1 MLAHRIV
8 KQINNNKM
16 KRTKTL
22 LALTLSLS
30 VSVISAKENVG
41 MSGGKVGAANATS
54 AACTP
59 ATARADLNINNIR
72 ALIMSG
78 GDMWWDQGLGVPRYE
93 VPKGSGKHSYFAA
106 ALWIGGLDQ
115 GGQLRTAA
123 QTYRQNGNDFWP
135 GALDVTNASIDG
147 PGCAKWD
154 KMYQISRQEVAD
166 YAAYLASP
174 NDFPGYEI
182 PASILEYPGNGDVS
196 LNEDLTIAPF
206 WDINA
211 DGLYRPEDGDYPK
224 YDIFNTASSG
234 GGCSN
239 FLFGDQTLFWVFN
252 DKGNIHSESGGQPM
266 GLEIRAQ
273 AFAFATND
281 EINDMTF
288 YQYQI
293 INRSNVTISNTYF
306 GSWNDPDLGQYDDDF
321 VGCDVQNGLG
331 FCYNSDD
338 QDGSGSGNSYGDKPP
353 CSAVDFF
360 KGPKADPFYING
372 ALADVPA
379 DSTISGAGYGDG
391 IIGNETLGMEY
402 FMIFKNDQSAQGNP
416 SQATHFYNYLQS
428 KWKDG
433 TNLTY
438 GGSGYG
444 GSVSATCKF
453 GFPWTSDSAFA
464 NVDWQCSEAAD
475 WRFIHSAGPFTL
487 KPGAVNF
494 VTTGCVWAQ
503 AQSGGAKASVELVRV
518 ADKKAQ
524 ALFDNCFAVLEGPRA
539 PDLTI
544 QELNNQL
551 LLYISNPNVITFNNR
566 NERYE
571 ELDPLIP
578 ALPGFDKTY
587 NFEGYLIYQV
597 KDATVTASETDLKD
611 PSKAR
616 LAAQCDVKNEHGQ
629 LVNFT
634 FNPGLNANE
643 PILKNPTI
651 NGYNKG
657 VKHSFKM
664 TEDKFATGTDKKL
677 VNHKT
682 YYYLA
687 IAYGANNFKT
697 YNQTDPSTFDG
708 QKKPYISGAKNAK
721 GQSVSPVAGIP
732 HITSPENGGTTL
744 QSGYGD
750 GPQIKRVEGQGSGY
764 QNLDLTEST
773 IAEILANGKV
783 DQPVYKSARGP
794 IDVKVID
801 PLNVPDGEFKLKFVS
816 HALIPKISLQGGS
829 IDSLTAIRRNRTTAP
844 FNTEYTYANVPLNS
858 SVFAIQGLL
867 NDSTYQIR
875 RVKNI
880 LTAVD
885 TAAWVLTNIVTND
898 SVSSDTCINIENEKL
913 ILDWGLSVRIA
924 KGVSPTVNMT
934 DNQNGYIS
942 SEYELEDPTKPWL
955 FFFPDQDGQ
964 TALNWIRSGTQ
975 TYPDAV
981 EYNPD
986 NAPPVEI
993 TFPGNDFPGLD
1004 DGQYF
1009 EDVFDGSWAPYILT
1023 SSEWNGVAWSNS
1035 FFSPPGRKKDILKNL
1050 RSVDIVFTK
1059 DKSKWTR
1066 CPVLELQDN
1075 PALAEG
1081 GAVKM
1086 DLRKSPSK
1094 GQDGKEDGT
1103 GTGMSWFPGYAISV
1117 ETGERL
1123 NMAFGEDSWLVGD
1136 NGRDMIWNPS
1146 STFFDNFS
1154 DLTFEGVRLGGKH
1167 VIYVFGHSANTAD
1180 DMPYYDSG
1188 AFIKNKLSSNLI
1200 PDKQAVY
1207 KDCMWAGIPITIPGT
1222 ELLSTE
1228 IKLKI
1233 RVSRPYGR
1241 YFSGNPFVNLAYDP
1255 LAPQLESSVAQNAN
1269 FPLYSFGTGDLA
1281 TIKGGA
1287 DVSKNALD
1295 LINVVPNPYFSYSAY
1310 ESNTLDNIVKITNL
1324 PQNCVISIYT
1334 VNGTLIRRFQKD
1346 DSKTSLDWDLKNQR
1360 NVPIASG
1367 LYLIHV
1373 NVPDVGEKIV
1383 KFFGTLRP
1391 IDLDQF

>member
-1 MLAHRIV
+1 MLAHHIV
-8 KQINNNKM
+8 KQTNINKM

-22 LALTLSLS
+22 LALTLSLG

-41 MSGGKVGAANATS
+41 LIGGTSNVGGGKSTA

-59 ATARADLNINNIR
+59 ATAKADLSINNVR
-72 ALIMSG
+72 ALILSG
-78 GDMWWDQGLGVPRYE
+78 GDMWWDQGLEVARYE

-123 QTYRQNGNDFWP
+123 QTYRQTGNDFWP
-135 GALDVTNASIDG
+135 GPLDVTNASIDG
-147 PGCAKWD
+147 TGCSRWD
-154 KMYQISRQEVAD
+154 KMFQITRQEVAD

-174 NDFPGYEI
+174 SDFPGYSI
-182 PASILEYPGNGDVS
+182 PTSITNYPGNGDVS
-196 LNEDLTIAPF
+196 LNEDLSMAPF
-206 WDINA
+206 WDINS

-252 DKGNIHSESGGQPM
+252 DKGNIHSESGGQPL

-293 INRSNVTISNTYF
+293 INRSSVTISNTYF
-306 GSWNDPDLGQYDDDF
+306 GSWNDPDLGVYNDDF
-321 VGCDVQNGLG
+321 IGCDVESGLG

-338 QDGSGSGNSYGDKPP
+338 QDGTGSGNSYGDKPP

-360 KGPKADPFYING
+360 KGPKADPYLVNG
-372 ALADVPA
+372 VEVDRPA
-379 DSTISGAGYGDG
+379 NQTISGTGYGDG

-402 FMIFKNDQSAQGNP
+402 FMIFKNDASAQGNP

-438 GGSGYG
+438 GGSGFG
-444 GSVSATCKF
+444 GTVPCRY
-453 GFPWTSDSAFA
+453 GFPWTSDDSNG

-475 WRFIHSAGPFTL
+475 WRFVHSAGPFTL

-544 QELNNQL
+544 QELNNEL
-551 LLYISNPNVITFNNR
+551 LLYITNPTTLTFNNR
-566 NERYE
+566 NERYQ

-578 ALPGFDKTY
+578 AIAGYDRTY

-597 KDATVTASETDLKD
+597 KDATVTGSETDLND

-616 LAAQCDVKNEHGQ
+616 LAAQCDIKNEHGQ
-629 LVNFT
+629 LVNYS
-634 FNPGLNANE
+634 FNPTLNANE
-643 PILKNPTI
+643 PVLKNPTI

-657 VKHSFKM
+657 IKHSFRM

-687 IAYGANNFKT
+687 VAYGANNFKT
-697 YNQTDPSTFDG
+697 YNQTDPSAFDG

-744 QSGYGD
+744 QSGYGA
-750 GPQIKRVEGQGSGY
+750 GPRIKRLEGQGSGY
-764 QNLDLTEST
+764 QELELTEETVS
-773 IAEILANGKV
+773 EILANGKV
-783 DQPVYKSARGP
+783 DQPVYKSGKGP

-801 PLNVPDGEFKLKFVS
+801 PLSVPDGEFKLKFVS
-816 HALIPKISLQGGS
+816 RALVPKQQLLTGA
-829 IDSLTAIRRNRTTAP
+829 IDSATASNPTL
-844 FNTEYTYANVPLNS
+844 TEYVYAYVPLNS
-858 SVFAIQGLL
+858 NIFAVQGVV
-867 NDSTYQIR
+867 NSTTYTIR

-885 TAAWVLTNIVTND
+885 TAAWVLTNTTTND
-898 SVSSDTCINIENEKL
+898 SVVSDTCINVENEQLVLK
-913 ILDWGLSVRIA
+913 WGLSVTIKKA
-924 KGVSPTVNMT
+924 VAPSVDMVE
-934 DNQNGYIS
+934 NQNGLIS
-942 SEYELEDPTKPWL
+942 SSYELADPTKSWL
-955 FFFPDQDGQ
+955 IGFPDQDGQ
-964 TALNWIRSGTQ
+964 SAFNWIRSGTQ
-975 TYPDAV
+975 TYPS
-981 EYNPD
+981 PIPG
-986 NAPPVEI
+986 PPS
-993 TFPGNDFPGLD
+993 FSGNDFQGID
-1004 DGQYF
+1004 DGQFY
-1009 EDVFDGSWAPYILT
+1009 EGIIDGTMAPYILA
-1023 SSEWNGVAWSNS
+1023 SNEWNGIGWSNS
-1035 FFSPPGRKKDILKNL
+1035 FFNPPGRKREIMRNL

-1066 CPVLELQDN
+1066 CPVIELQDDPN
-1075 PALAEG
+1075 LAEG
-1081 GAVKM
+1081 NAAKF
-1086 DLRKSPSK
+1086 DLRKSPSRDK
-1094 GQDGKEDGT
+1094 DGKDDGS
-1103 GTGMSWFPGYAISV
+1103 GTIGMSWFPGYAISV

-1123 NMAFGEDSWLVGD
+1123 NMAFGEDSWLIGD

-1146 STFFDNFS
+1146 SSFVDNF
-1154 DLTFEGVRLGGKH
+1154 TNGATTGMRMGGKH
-1167 VIYVFGHSANTAD
+1167 VVYVFGHSANSAS
-1180 DMPYYDSG
+1180 DMPFYDEGKFMREKLAG
-1188 AFIKNKLSSNLI
+1188 AQLA
-1200 PDKQAVY
+1200 DKQRVY
-1207 KDCMWAGIPITIPGT
+1207 KDCMWSFIPITLPGT
-1222 ELLSTE
+1222 ELLATD
-1228 IKLKI
+1228 IKIKV
-1233 RVSRPYGR
+1233 RVARPYNR
-1241 YFSGNPFVNLAYDP
+1241 YFAGNPILGLGYDP
-1255 LAPQLESSVAQNAN
+1255 LAPQLPAGVAQNDN

-1281 TIKGGA
+1281 AIIGNK
-1287 DVSKNALD
+1287 DVSTNALD

-1310 ESNTLDNIVKITNL
+1310 ESSTLDNIVKITNL

-1334 VNGTLIRRFQKD
+1334 VNGTLIRKFQKD
-1346 DSKTSLDWDLKNQR
+1346 DPKTSLDWDLKNQR
-1360 NVPIASG
+1360 NVPISSG

>member
-1 MLAHRIV
+1 
-8 KQINNNKM
+8 M

-22 LALTLSLS
+22 LALGISLS

-41 MSGGKVGAANATS
+41 LTGGKVESSSATS

-59 ATARADLNINNIR
+59 ATAKADLSINNVR
-72 ALIMSG
+72 ALILNG
-78 GDMWWDQGLGVPRYE
+78 GDMWWDQGLEVARYE
-93 VPKGSGKHSYFAA
+93 IPKGSGKHSYFAS

-123 QTYRQNGNDFWP
+123 QTYRQTGNDFWP
-135 GALDVTNASIDG
+135 GPLDITNASIDG
-147 PGCAKWD
+147 TGCSRWD
-154 KMYQISRQEVAD
+154 KIFQIYRQEVAD
-166 YAAYLASP
+166 YAAYLTSP
-174 NDFPGYEI
+174 SDFPGYTI
-182 PASILEYPGNGDVS
+182 PASITNYPGNGDVA

-206 WDINA
+206 WDGNG

-224 YDIFNTASSG
+224 YDIFNTASTG

-306 GSWNDPDLGQYDDDF
+306 GSWNDPDLGVYNDDF
-321 VGCDVQNGLG
+321 IGCDVQNGLG

-360 KGPKADPFYING
+360 KGPKADPYLING
-372 ALADVPA
+372 VEVDRPA
-379 DSTISGAGYGDG
+379 TQTISGSGYGDG

-402 FMIFKNDQSAQGNP
+402 FMIFKNDATIQGNP

-433 TNLTY
+433 TELSY

-444 GSVSATCKF
+444 GSVTCKY
-453 GFPWTSDSAFA
+453 GFPWTSDDANG

-539 PDLTI
+539 PDLSI

-551 LLYISNPNVITFNNR
+551 LIYISNPDVVTFNNR
-566 NERYE
+566 NERYQ

-578 ALPGFDKTY
+578 AVAGNDRTY

-597 KDATVTASETDLKD
+597 INASVTASESDLND
-611 PSKAR
+611 PTKAR
-616 LAAQCDVKNEHGQ
+616 LVAQCDIKNEHGQ
-629 LVNFT
+629 LVNFS

-643 PILKNPTI
+643 PVLKNPTI
-651 NGYNKG
+651 AGYNKG
-657 VKHSFKM
+657 IRHSFKV
-664 TEDKFATGTDKKL
+664 TEDKFAAGTDKKL

-697 YNQTDPSTFDG
+697 YNQTDPSSFDG

-721 GQSVSPVAGIP
+721 GQSVAPVAGIP
-732 HITSPENGGTTL
+732 HITSPESGGTTL

-764 QNLDLTEST
+764 QNLELTDET
-773 IAEILANGKV
+773 VAEILANGKV
-783 DQPVYKSARGP
+783 DQPIYKSANGP
-794 IDVKVID
+794 VEVKVID
-801 PLNVPDGEFKLKFVS
+801 PLNVPEGEFKLKFVS
-816 HALIPKISLQGGS
+816 HALVPKISLQGS
-829 IDSLTAIRRNRTTAP
+829 VVDSLTAIRRNRLIGSAGIG
-844 FNTEYTYANVPLNS
+844 YTYANVPLNS
-858 SVFAIQGLL
+858 TVYAIQGLV
-867 NDSTYQIR
+867 NDSTYLIR
-875 RVKNI
+875 KVKDI

-885 TAAWVLTNIVTND
+885 TAAWVLTNVNTND

-913 ILDWGLSVRIA
+913 ILNWGLSVRIT
-924 KGVSPTVNMT
+924 KGVAPGVDMVE
-934 DNQNGYIS
+934 NQNGFIS
-942 SEYELEDPTKPWL
+942 SSYELKDPTKSWL
-955 FFFPDQDGQ
+955 IGFPDQDGQ
-964 TALNWIRSGTQ
+964 SAYNWIRSGTQ
-975 TYPDAV
+975 TYP
-981 EYNPD
+981 
-986 NAPPVEI
+986 NAIPGTPA
-993 TFPGNDFPGLD
+993 FSGNDYLGID
-1004 DGQYF
+1004 DGQFY
-1009 EDVFDGSWAPYILT
+1009 EGVLDGTWAPYILT
-1023 SSEWNGVAWSNS
+1023 SSEWNGMSWSNV
-1035 FFSPPGRKKDILKNL
+1035 FFNPPGRKRELMKNL
-1050 RSVDIVFTK
+1050 RSVDIVITK

-1066 CPVLELQDN
+1066 CPVIEMQDDA
-1075 PALAEG
+1075 ALSEG
-1081 GAVKM
+1081 GAVKF
-1086 DLRKSPSK
+1086 DLRKSPSRDQEGK
-1094 GQDGKEDGT
+1094 DDGSGT
-1103 GTGMSWFPGYAISV
+1103 IGMSWFPGYAISV

-1123 NMAFGEDSWLVGD
+1123 NMAFGEDSWLVSD

-1146 STFFDNFS
+1146 STFADNFS
-1154 DLTFEGVRLGGKH
+1154 NGYSTGMRMGGKH
-1167 VIYVFGHSANTAD
+1167 VIYVFGHSGNTSE
-1180 DMPYYDSG
+1180 DMPIYDKG
-1188 AFIKNKLSSNLI
+1188 AFISSKLLANQAAQ
-1200 PDKQAVY
+1200 KQKVY
-1207 KDCMWAGIPITIPGT
+1207 KDCMWAGVPITIPGT
-1222 ELLSTE
+1222 ELLATD
-1228 IKLKI
+1228 ITLKI
-1233 RVSRPYGR
+1233 RVARPYSR
-1241 YFSGNPFVNLAYDP
+1241 YYSGNALLSGNYDP
-1255 LAPQLESSVAQNAN
+1255 LAPQAGSGVAQNAN
-1269 FPLYSFGTGDLA
+1269 FPLYSFGTADLA
-1281 TIKGGA
+1281 AIKGNNE
-1287 DVSKNALD
+1287 VSKNALD
-1295 LINVVPNPYFSYSAY
+1295 LINVVPNPYFAYSAY
-1310 ESNTLDNIVKITNL
+1310 ESSTLDNVVKITNL

-1346 DSKTSLDWDLKNQR
+1346 DPKTSLDWDLKNQR

-1373 NVPDVGEKIV
+1373 NVPDVGEKVV

>member
-1 MLAHRIV
+1 MLAHHIV

-22 LALTLSLS
+22 LALGISLS

-41 MSGGKVGAANATS
+41 LTGGKVEGSTATA

-59 ATARADLNINNIR
+59 ATAKADLSINNVR
-72 ALIMSG
+72 ALILNG
-78 GDMWWDQGLGVPRYE
+78 GDMWWDQGLEVARYE

-123 QTYRQNGNDFWP
+123 QTYRQTGNDFWP
-135 GALDVTNASIDG
+135 GPLDITNASIDG
-147 PGCAKWD
+147 TACSRWD
-154 KMYQISRQEVAD
+154 KIFQIYRQDVAD
-166 YAAYLASP
+166 YAAYLNSP
-174 NDFPGYEI
+174 ADFPGYTI
-182 PASILEYPGNGDVS
+182 PASITNYPGNGDVAQ
-196 LNEDLTIAPF
+196 NEDLTIAPF
-206 WDINA
+206 WDVNA

-306 GSWNDPDLGQYDDDF
+306 GSWNDPDLGVYNDDF
-321 VGCDVQNGLG
+321 IGCDVQNGLG

-360 KGPKADPFYING
+360 KGPKADPYIVNG
-372 ALADVPA
+372 VEVDRPA
-379 DSTISGAGYGDG
+379 SQSISGSGYGDG
-391 IIGNETLGMEY
+391 IVGNETLGMEY
-402 FMIFKNDQSAQGNP
+402 FMIFKNDATTQGNP

-444 GSVSATCKF
+444 GSVTCRY
-453 GFPWTSDSAFA
+453 GFPWTSDDSNA

-503 AQSGGAKASVELVRV
+503 AQSGGAKASVELVRI

-539 PDLTI
+539 PDLSI
-544 QELNNQL
+544 QELNNEL
-551 LLYISNPNVITFNNR
+551 LLYISNPNVVTFNNR
-566 NERYE
+566 NERYQ

-578 ALPGFDKTY
+578 AIAGNDRTY

-597 KDATVTASETDLKD
+597 ANASVTASETDLND

-616 LAAQCDVKNEHGQ
+616 LVAQCDIKNQYGQ
-629 LVNFT
+629 LVNYSLD
-634 FNPGLNANE
+634 PSLNANV
-643 PILKNPTI
+643 PMLKNPTI

-657 VKHSFKM
+657 IRHSFKM

-682 YYYLA
+682 YHYLA
-687 IAYGANNFKT
+687 IAYGANDFKT
-697 YNQTDPSTFDG
+697 YNQNDPSSFDG

-721 GQSVSPVAGIP
+721 GQSVAPVAGIP
-732 HITSPENGGTTL
+732 HITSPENGGTSL

-750 GPQIKRVEGQGSGY
+750 GPRIKRVEGQGSGY
-764 QNLDLTEST
+764 QNLELTDETVS
-773 IAEILANGKV
+773 EILANGKV
-783 DQPVYKSARGP
+783 DQPVYKSASGP

-801 PLNVPDGEFKLKFVS
+801 PLNVPDGEFKIKFVS
-816 HALIPKISLQGGS
+816 HALVPKISLSGS
-829 IDSLTAIRRNRTTAP
+829 SVDSLTAIRRNRLTGPAGL
-844 FNTEYTYANVPLNS
+844 EYVYANVPLNS
-858 SVFAIQGLL
+858 TVYAIQGLI
-867 NDSTYQIR
+867 NDSTYSIKK
-875 RVKNI
+875 VKDI

-885 TAAWVLTNIVTND
+885 TAAWVMTND
-898 SVSSDTCINIENEKL
+898 NTKDSISSDTCINVENEKL
-913 ILDWGLSVRIA
+913 ILDWGLSVRIT
-924 KGVSPTVNMT
+924 KGVAPSVDMT
-934 DNQNGYIS
+934 DNQNGFIS
-942 SEYELEDPTKPWL
+942 SSYEYDDPTKAWL
-955 FFFPDQDGQ
+955 FGFPDQDGQ
-964 TALNWIRSGTQ
+964 SAFNWIRSGTQ
-975 TYPDAV
+975 TYP
-981 EYNPD
+981 
-986 NAPPVEI
+986 NAIPGPPS
-993 TFPGNDFPGLD
+993 FSGNDYIGIDDAQNFEAVLD
-1004 DGQYF
+1004 GT
-1009 EDVFDGSWAPYILT
+1009 WAPYILT
-1023 SSEWNGVAWSNS
+1023 SNEWNGLSWSNVY
-1035 FFSPPGRKKDILKNL
+1035 FNPPGRKREIMRNL

-1059 DKSKWTR
+1059 DRSKWTR
-1066 CPVLELQDN
+1066 CPVIELQDD
-1075 PALAEG
+1075 PSLAEG
-1081 GAVKM
+1081 GAVKF
-1086 DLRKSPSK
+1086 DLRKSPSRDK
-1094 GQDGKEDGT
+1094 DGKDDGS
-1103 GTGMSWFPGYAISV
+1103 GTIGMSWFPGYAISV

-1123 NMAFGEDSWLVGD
+1123 NIAFGEDSWLVAD
-1136 NGRDMIWNPS
+1136 NGRDMIWNPTS
-1146 STFFDNFS
+1146 SFTDNF
-1154 DLTFEGVRLGGKH
+1154 TNATTTGIKMGGKH
-1167 VIYVFGHSANTAD
+1167 VIYVFGHSANTEE
-1180 DMPYYDSG
+1180 DMPIYDQG
-1188 AFIKNKLSSNLI
+1188 AFISRKLLENVAAQ
-1200 PDKQAVY
+1200 KQKVY
-1207 KDCMWAGIPITIPGT
+1207 KDCMWAGIPLSIPGT
-1222 ELLSTE
+1222 ELLATDLT
-1228 IKLKI
+1228 LKI
-1233 RVSRPYGR
+1233 RVARPYGR
-1241 YFSGNPFVNLAYDP
+1241 YYAGNPILSGNYDP
-1255 LAPQLESSVAQNAN
+1255 QAPQAGVAQNYN

-1281 TIKGGA
+1281 TLKGNNE
-1287 DVSKNALD
+1287 VSKNALD
-1295 LINVVPNPYFSYSAY
+1295 LINVVPNPYFSYSGY
-1310 ESNTLDNIVKITNL
+1310 EASTLDNIVKITNL

-1346 DSKTSLDWDLKNQR
+1346 DPKTSLDWDLKNQK

-1373 NVPDVGEKIV
+1373 NVPEVGEKVV

>member
-1 MLAHRIV
+1 MLAHHIV

-22 LALTLSLS
+22 LALTLSLG

-41 MSGGKVGAANATS
+41 LNGGKESATGATS

-59 ATARADLNINNIR
+59 ATAKADLNINNVR
-72 ALIMSG
+72 ALILNG
-78 GDMWWDQGLGVPRYE
+78 GDMWWDQGLEVARYE

-123 QTYRQNGNDFWP
+123 QTYRQTGNDFWP
-135 GALDVTNASIDG
+135 GPLDVTNASIDG
-147 PGCAKWD
+147 TGCSRWD
-154 KMYQISRQEVAD
+154 KIFQITRQEVAD
-166 YAAYLASP
+166 YAAYLTSP
-174 NDFPGYEI
+174 SDFPGYQI
-182 PASILEYPGNGDVS
+182 PENIVNFPGNGDVS
-196 LNEDLTIAPF
+196 LNEDLALAPF

-224 YDIFNTASSG
+224 YDIYNTASSG

-266 GLEIRAQ
+266 GMEIRAQ

-306 GSWNDPDLGQYDDDF
+306 GSWNDPDLGVYNDDYI
-321 VGCDVQNGLG
+321 GCDVQNGLG

-338 QDGSGSGNSYGDKPP
+338 QDGTGSGNSYGDKPP

-360 KGPKADPFYING
+360 KGPKPDPYIVNG
-372 ALADVPA
+372 DTLDRPA
-379 DSTISGAGYGDG
+379 DQTISGTGYGDG
-391 IIGNETLGMEY
+391 IIGNETLGMEF
-402 FMIFKNDQSAQGNP
+402 FMIFKNDQSTQGNP

-438 GGSGYG
+438 SGSGFGGS
-444 GSVSATCKF
+444 TPTRF
-453 GFPWTSDSAFA
+453 GFPWTSDSAFG
-464 NVDWQCSEAAD
+464 NVNWECSEAAD
-475 WRFIHSAGPFTL
+475 WRFVHSAGPFTL
-487 KPGAVNF
+487 KPGAVNY

-503 AQSGGAKASVELVRV
+503 AQSGGAKASVELVRI

-544 QELNNQL
+544 QEMNNQL
-551 LLYISNPNVITFNNR
+551 LLYITNPTAVTFNNR
-566 NERYE
+566 YERYQ

-578 ALPGFDKTY
+578 AIGGNDRTY

-597 KDATVTASETDLKD
+597 KDASVTVSETDLND
-611 PSKAR
+611 PTKAR
-616 LAAQCDVKNEHGQ
+616 LAAQCDIKNEHGQ
-629 LVNFT
+629 LINFA
-634 FNPGLNANE
+634 FNPALNSNE
-643 PILKNPTI
+643 PMLKNPTLI
-651 NGYNKG
+651 GYNKG
-657 VKHSFKM
+657 IRHSFKM
-664 TEDKFATGTDKKL
+664 TEDKFATGADKRL

-687 IAYGANNFKT
+687 ISYGANNFKA
-697 YNQTDPSTFDG
+697 YNQTDPSSLDG

-721 GQSVSPVAGIP
+721 GQSVAPVAGIP
-732 HITSPENGGTTL
+732 HITSPENGGTSL

-750 GPQIKRVEGQGSGY
+750 GPQIKRLEGQGSGY
-764 QNLDLTEST
+764 QSLDLTEASVE
-773 IAEILANGKV
+773 EILANKKT
-783 DQPVYKSARGP
+783 DQPVYKSSRGP
-794 IDVKVID
+794 VDIKVID
-801 PLNVPDGEFKLKFVS
+801 PLNVPAGEFKLKFVS
-816 HALIPKISLQGGS
+816 HALVPKISLEGGS
-829 IDSLTAIRRNRTTAP
+829 IDSATAASKT
-844 FNTEYTYANVPLNS
+844 TEYVYANVPLNS
-858 SVFAIQGLL
+858 SVYAVQGSV
-867 NDSTYQIR
+867 NASTYLIKK
-875 RVKNI
+875 VKDI

-885 TAAWVLTNIVTND
+885 TAAWVLTNTVTND
-898 SVSSDTCINIENEKL
+898 SVVSDTCINVENEKL
-913 ILDWGLSVRIA
+913 ILNWGLSVRITKA
-924 KGVSPTVNMT
+924 VAPSVAMDENS
-934 DNQNGYIS
+934 NGFIES
-942 SEYELEDPTKPWL
+942 TYELEDPTKPWVY
-955 FFFPDQDGQ
+955 FFPDQDGQ

-975 TYPDAV
+975 TYPTAQNYPND
-981 EYNPD
+981 
-986 NAPPVEI
+986 PPYTI
-993 TFPGNDFPGLD
+993 TFTGNDFQD
-1004 DGQYF
+1004 IDNAQNF
-1009 EDVFDGSWAPYILT
+1009 ETVFDGSWAPYILT
-1023 SSEWNGVAWSNS
+1023 SSEWNGISWSNS
-1035 FFSPPGRKKDILKNL
+1035 YFNPPGRKREMMRNL

-1059 DKSKWTR
+1059 DKAKWTR
-1066 CPVLELQDN
+1066 CAVIEMQDN
-1075 PALAEG
+1075 PALSEG
-1081 GAVKM
+1081 GAAKF
-1086 DLRKSPSK
+1086 DLRKSPSRDK
-1094 GQDGKEDGT
+1094 EGKDDGSGT
-1103 GTGMSWFPGYAISV
+1103 IGMSWFPGYAINV
-1117 ETGERL
+1117 ETGERMNL
-1123 NMAFGEDSWLVGD
+1123 AFGEDSWLIGD

-1146 STFFDNFS
+1146 TVITDNFT
-1154 DLTFEGVRLGGKH
+1154 DGIFTGIRLGGKH
-1167 VIYVFGHSANTAD
+1167 VIYVFGHSGNTD
-1180 DMPYYDSG
+1180 GDMPYYDEG
-1188 AFIKNKLSSNLI
+1188 QFIASKLGGLQLA
-1200 PDKQAVY
+1200 DKQRVY
-1207 KDCMWAGIPITIPGT
+1207 KDCMWAGIPMTVQGT
-1222 ELLSTE
+1222 ELLATD

-1233 RVSRPYGR
+1233 RVARPYNR
-1241 YFSGNPFVNLAYDP
+1241 YFAGNAVLGLGYDP
-1255 LAPQLESSVAQNAN
+1255 LAPQLASPQNGN

-1281 TIKGGA
+1281 TLKGNN

-1295 LINVVPNPYFSYSAY
+1295 LINVVPNPYFAYSGY
-1310 ESNTLDNIVKITNL
+1310 ESNTLDNTVKITNL

-1334 VNGTLIRRFQKD
+1334 VNGTLIRKFQKD
-1346 DSKTSLDWDLKNQR
+1346 DPKTSLDWDLKNQK

>member
-1 MLAHRIV
+1 MLAHHIV

-22 LALTLSLS
+22 LALGISLS

-41 MSGGKVGAANATS
+41 LTGGRIESSSATS

-59 ATARADLNINNIR
+59 ATAKADLSINNVR
-72 ALIMSG
+72 ALILNG
-78 GDMWWDQGLGVPRYE
+78 GDMWWDQGLEVARYE
-93 VPKGSGKHSYFAA
+93 IPKGSGKHSYFAS

-123 QTYRQNGNDFWP
+123 QTYRQTGNDFWP
-135 GALDVTNASIDG
+135 GPLDITNASIDG
-147 PGCAKWD
+147 TGCSRWD
-154 KMYQISRQEVAD
+154 KIFQITRQEVAD
-166 YAAYLASP
+166 YAAYLSSP
-174 NDFPGYEI
+174 SDFPGYTI
-182 PASILEYPGNGDVS
+182 PQSILTFPGNGDVA

-206 WDINA
+206 WDINS

-306 GSWNDPDLGQYDDDF
+306 GSWNDPDLGVYNDDF
-321 VGCDVQNGLG
+321 IGCDVQNGLG

-360 KGPKADPFYING
+360 KGPKADPYIVNG
-372 ALADVPA
+372 IEIDRPA
-379 DSTISGAGYGDG
+379 NQSISGSGFGDG
-391 IIGNETLGMEY
+391 IVGNETLGMEY
-402 FMIFKNDQSAQGNP
+402 FMIFKNDATTQGNP

-433 TNLTY
+433 TNLSY

-444 GSVSATCKF
+444 GSVTCRY
-453 GFPWTSDSAFA
+453 GFPWTSDDSNG
-464 NVDWQCSEAAD
+464 NVDWQCTEAAD

-566 NERYE
+566 NERYQ

-578 ALPGFDKTY
+578 AIAGNDRTY

-597 KDATVTASETDLKD
+597 LNASVTASETDLND
-611 PSKAR
+611 PTKAR
-616 LAAQCDVKNEHGQ
+616 LVAQCDLKNEHGQ
-629 LVNFT
+629 LVNFS

-643 PILKNPTI
+643 PVLKNPTI
-651 NGYNKG
+651 AGYNKG
-657 VKHSFKM
+657 IRHSFKM
-664 TEDKFATGTDKKL
+664 TEDKFASGTDKKL

-697 YNQTDPSTFDG
+697 YNQTDPGSFDG

-721 GQSVSPVAGIP
+721 GQSVAPVAGIP

-764 QNLDLTEST
+764 QNLELTDET
-773 IAEILANGKV
+773 VAEILANGKV
-783 DQPVYKSARGP
+783 DQPVYKSASGP
-794 IDVKVID
+794 VDVKVID
-801 PLNVPDGEFKLKFVS
+801 PLNVPEGEFKLKFVS
-816 HALIPKISLQGGS
+816 HAMIPKVALQGTVV
-829 IDSLTAIRRNRTTAP
+829 DSLTAIRKNRLVGSVGL
-844 FNTEYTYANVPLNS
+844 EYTYANVPLNS
-858 SVFAIQGLL
+858 SVFAVQGEV
-867 NDSTYQIR
+867 NDTTYLVR
-875 RVKNI
+875 RVKDI

-885 TAAWVLTNIVTND
+885 TAAWVLTNTITND

-913 ILDWGLSVRIA
+913 IMNWGLSVRITKA
-924 KGVSPTVNMT
+924 ISPSVDMVE
-934 DNQNGYIS
+934 NQNGLITS
-942 SEYELEDPTKPWL
+942 SYELADPTKSWL
-955 FFFPDQDGQ
+955 IGFPDQDGQ
-964 TALNWIRSGTQ
+964 SAFNWIRSGTQ
-975 TYPDAV
+975 TYPTAI
-981 EYNPD
+981 PG
-986 NAPPVEI
+986 PPA
-993 TFPGNDFPGLD
+993 FSGNDYLGID
-1004 DGQYF
+1004 DGQFY
-1009 EDVFDGSWAPYILT
+1009 EGILDGTWAPYILT
-1023 SSEWNGVAWSNS
+1023 SSEWNGMSWSNV
-1035 FFSPPGRKKDILKNL
+1035 FFNPPGRKKELMRNL
-1050 RSVDIVFTK
+1050 RSVDIVITK

-1066 CPVLELQDN
+1066 CPVIEMQDD
-1075 PALAEG
+1075 PALSEG
-1081 GAVKM
+1081 GAVKF
-1086 DLRKSPSK
+1086 DLRKSPSRD
-1094 GQDGKEDGT
+1094 QDGKDDGS
-1103 GTGMSWFPGYAISV
+1103 GTIGMSWFPGYAICV

-1136 NGRDMIWNPS
+1136 NGRDMKWNPS
-1146 STFFDNFS
+1146 SAFADNFS
-1154 DLTFEGVRLGGKH
+1154 NGFSTGIKMGGKH
-1167 VIYVFGHSANTAD
+1167 VIYVFGHSGNTVD
-1180 DMPYYDSG
+1180 DMPIYDQG
-1188 AFIKNKLSSNLI
+1188 AFISSKLLANQAAQ
-1200 PDKQAVY
+1200 KQKVY
-1207 KDCMWAGIPITIPGT
+1207 KDCMWAGVPITLAGT
-1222 ELLSTE
+1222 ELLATDVT
-1228 IKLKI
+1228 LKI
-1233 RVSRPYGR
+1233 RVARPYNR
-1241 YFSGNPFVNLAYDP
+1241 FYSGNSLLNGNYDP
-1255 LAPQLESSVAQNAN
+1255 LAPQASSGVAQNAN

-1281 TIKGGA
+1281 TIRGNN

-1295 LINVVPNPYFSYSAY
+1295 LINVVPNPYFAYSAY
-1310 ESNTLDNIVKITNL
+1310 ESGTLDNIVKITNL

-1346 DSKTSLDWDLKNQR
+1346 DPKTSLDWDLKNQK

-1373 NVPDVGEKIV
+1373 NVPDVGEKVV

>member
-1 MLAHRIV
+1 MLAHHIV
-8 KQINNNKM
+8 KQINNSKM

-22 LALTLSLS
+22 LALSLSIS

-41 MSGGKVGAANATS
+41 LQGGRVGANSATS

-59 ATARADLNINNIR
+59 ATARADININNVR

-123 QTYRQNGNDFWP
+123 QTYRQTGNDFWP
-135 GALDVTNASIDG
+135 GPLDVTNASIDAT
-147 PGCAKWD
+147 GCARWD
-154 KMYQISRQEVAD
+154 NMFQITRQEVSD
-166 YAAYLASP
+166 FAAWLASP
-174 NDFPGYEI
+174 SDFPGYET
-182 PASILEYPGNGDVS
+182 PASITNYPGNGNVS

-224 YDIFNTASSG
+224 YDIFNTASAG

-321 VGCDVQNGLG
+321 VGCDVESGLG

-360 KGPKADPFYING
+360 RGPKADPFLVNG
-372 ALADVPA
+372 VAVDVPA
-379 DSTISGAGYGDG
+379 DSTISGSGYGDG
-391 IIGNETLGMEY
+391 IVGNETLGMEY

-433 TNLTY
+433 TSLTY
-438 GGSGYG
+438 GGSGFG
-444 GSVSATCKF
+444 GSVECRF
-453 GFPWTSDSAFA
+453 GFPWTSDSSNA
-464 NVDWQCSEAAD
+464 NVDWQCSEPAD

-503 AQSGGAKASVELVRV
+503 AQSGGAKASVELVRI

-551 LLYISNPNVITFNNR
+551 ILYISNPNLLTFNNR

-578 ALPGFDKTY
+578 AIAGYDLTY

-597 KDATVTASETDLKD
+597 KDATVTASEVDLND

-616 LAAQCDVKNEHGQ
+616 LAAQCDIKNNLGQ

-643 PILKNPTI
+643 PVLKNPTI
-651 NGYNKG
+651 GGYNNG
-657 VKHSFKM
+657 IKHSFKM
-664 TEDKFATGTDKKL
+664 TEDKFATGTDKKM

-721 GQSVSPVAGIP
+721 GQSVAPVAGIP
-732 HITSPENGGTTL
+732 HITAVQNGGTTL

-750 GPQIKRVEGQGSGY
+750 GPQIKRLEGQGSGY
-764 QNLDLTEST
+764 QNLELTEAT
-773 IAEILANGKV
+773 IDEILNSASGKV
-783 DQPVYKSARGP
+783 DQPVYKSTAGP
-794 IDVKVID
+794 IEVKVID
-801 PLNVPDGEFKLKFVS
+801 PLNVPDSEFKLKFVS
-816 HALIPKISLQGGS
+816 HVMVPKISLQGGA
-829 IDSLTAIRRNRTTAP
+829 IDSLTAIRRNRLGGG
-844 FNTEYTYANVPLNS
+844 NTEYVYANVPLNS
-858 SVFAIQGLL
+858 SVFAIQGLV
-867 NDSTYQIR
+867 NDTTYLVR
-875 RVKNI
+875 RVRNI

-885 TAAWVLTNIVTND
+885 TAAWVLTNIQTND

-913 ILDWGLSVRIA
+913 ILQWGLSVRIT
-924 KGVSPTVNMT
+924 KGVAPSLVMD
-934 DNQNGYIS
+934 DNQNGLIS
-942 SEYELEDPTKPWL
+942 SSYEVEDPTKTWL
-955 FFFPDQDGQ
+955 IGFPDQDGQ
-964 TALNWIRSGTQ
+964 SAFNWIRSGTQ
-975 TYPDAV
+975 TYPDPV
-981 EYNPD
+981 PG
-986 NAPPVEI
+986 PPI
-993 TFPGNDFPGLD
+993 FTGNDFPGID
-1004 DGQYF
+1004 DGQYY
-1009 EDVFDGSWAPYILT
+1009 EGVLDGTMAPYILT
-1023 SSEWNGVAWSNS
+1023 SNEVNGVSWSNVY
-1035 FFSPPGRKKDILKNL
+1035 FNPPGRKKEIMRNL
-1050 RSVDIVFTK
+1050 RSVDIVITK

-1066 CPVLELQDN
+1066 CPVVELQDD
-1075 PALAEG
+1075 PALAEN
-1081 GAVKM
+1081 GAAKF
-1086 DLRKSPSK
+1086 DLRKSPSRDK
-1094 GQDGKEDGT
+1094 DGKDDGS
-1103 GTGMSWFPGYAISV
+1103 GTIGMSWFPGYAINV

-1123 NMAFGEDSWLVGD
+1123 NMAFGEDSWLVAD

-1146 STFFDNFS
+1146 STFVDNF
-1154 DLTFEGVRLGGKH
+1154 TNGTTTGMIMGGKH
-1167 VIYVFGHSANTAD
+1167 VVYVFGHSANTPL
-1180 DMPYYDSG
+1180 DMPVYDQG
-1188 AFIKNKLSSNLI
+1188 EFMRTNLLANVSVQ
-1200 PDKQAVY
+1200 KQRVY
-1207 KDCMWAGIPITIPGT
+1207 KDAMWAFVPITLRNT
-1222 ELLSTE
+1222 EFLATTVT
-1228 IKLKI
+1228 LKA

-1241 YFSGNPFVNLAYDP
+1241 YYSGNPLLSGTYDP
-1255 LAPQLESSVAQNAN
+1255 NAPKAGTVAQNSD
-1269 FPLYSFGTGDLA
+1269 FPLYSFGTGELA
-1281 TIKGGA
+1281 AIKGNK

-1295 LINVVPNPYFSYSAY
+1295 LINVVPNPYFAYSAY
-1310 ESNTLDNIVKITNL
+1310 EANTLDNIVKITNL

-1346 DSKTSLDWDLKNQR
+1346 DPKTSLDWDLKNQR
-1360 NVPIASG
+1360 NVPISSG

-1383 KFFGTLRP
+1383 KFFGTMRP

>member
-1 MLAHRIV
+1 MLAHHIV

-22 LALTLSLS
+22 LALGLSLG

-41 MSGGKVGAANATS
+41 LSGGKTDASGATS

-59 ATARADLNINNIR
+59 ATAKADLSINNVR
-72 ALIMSG
+72 ALILSG
-78 GDMWWDQGLGVPRYE
+78 GDMWWDQGLEVARYE
-93 VPKGSGKHSYFAA
+93 VPKGSGKHSYFAS

-123 QTYRQNGNDFWP
+123 QTYRQTGNDFWP
-135 GALDVTNASIDG
+135 GPLDVTNASIDG
-147 PGCAKWD
+147 TGCSRWD
-154 KMYQISRQEVAD
+154 KMFQIYRQDVAD
-166 YAAYLASP
+166 YAAYLSSP
-174 NDFPGYEI
+174 SDFPGYTL
-182 PASILEYPGNGDVS
+182 PQSIINYPGNGDVS
-196 LNEDLTIAPF
+196 LNEDLSMAPF

-224 YDIFNTASSG
+224 YDIFNTASTG
-234 GGCSN
+234 GGCQN

-306 GSWNDPDLGQYDDDF
+306 GSWNDPDLGVYNDDF
-321 VGCDVQNGLG
+321 IGCDVQNGLG

-338 QDGSGSGNSYGDKPP
+338 QDGTGSGNSYGDKPP

-360 KGPKADPFYING
+360 KGPKADPYLVG
-372 ALADVPA
+372 GVEVDRPA
-379 DSTISGAGYGDG
+379 NMTISGSGYGDG
-391 IIGNETLGMEY
+391 IVGNETLGMEY
-402 FMIFKNDQSAQGNP
+402 FMIFKNDATTQGNP

-444 GSVSATCKF
+444 GSVTCKY
-453 GFPWTSDSAFA
+453 GFPWTSDDANN

-487 KPGAVNF
+487 KPGAVNY

-544 QELNNQL
+544 QELKNEL
-551 LLYISNPNVITFNNR
+551 LLYISNPEVVTFNNR
-566 NERYE
+566 GERYQ

-578 ALPGFDKTY
+578 AVAGNDRTY

-597 KDATVTASETDLKD
+597 KDATVTASETDLND

-616 LAAQCDVKNEHGQ
+616 LAAQCDLKNEHGQ
-629 LVNFT
+629 LVNFS
-634 FNPGLNANE
+634 FNPALNANE
-643 PILKNPTI
+643 PVLKNPTI

-657 VKHSFKM
+657 IRHSFKM

-697 YNQTDPSTFDG
+697 YNQTDPSSFDG

-750 GPQIKRVEGQGSGY
+750 GPRIKRVEGQGSGY
-764 QNLDLTEST
+764 QNLELTEET
-773 IAEILANGKV
+773 VAEILANGKV
-783 DQPVYKSARGP
+783 DQPEYKSSAGP
-794 IDVKVID
+794 VDVKVID
-801 PLNVPDGEFKLKFVS
+801 PLNVPDGKFLLKFVS
-816 HALIPKISLQGGS
+816 HAIVPKATLTGS
-829 IDSLTAIRRNRTTAP
+829 VIDSLTAIRRNRFDNP
-844 FNTEYTYANVPLNS
+844 KNIEYTYANVPLNS
-858 SVFAIQGLL
+858 EVFAIQGIV
-867 NDSTYQIR
+867 NDTTWLVR

-885 TAAWVLTNIVTND
+885 TAAWVLTNTVTKD

-913 ILDWGLSVRIA
+913 ILDWGLSVRITSA
-924 KGVSPTVNMT
+924 IAPSVDMVN
-934 DNQNGYIS
+934 NQNGFIS
-942 SEYELEDPTKPWL
+942 STFEYKDPTKAWL
-955 FFFPDQDGQ
+955 FGFPDQDGQ
-964 TALNWIRSGTQ
+964 SAFNWIRSGT
-975 TYPDAV
+975 TT
-981 EYNPD
+981 NP
-986 NAPPVEI
+986 NPIPAAPPLPA
-993 TFPGNDFPGLD
+993 FNGNDYIGLD
-1004 DGQYF
+1004 DNQYY
-1009 EDVFDGSWAPYILT
+1009 EGVLDGTWAPYICT
-1023 SSEWNGVAWSNS
+1023 SSEWNGLSWSNVY
-1035 FFSPPGRKKDILKNL
+1035 FNPIGRKREILKNL
-1050 RSVDIVFTK
+1050 RSVDIVFTN
-1059 DKSKWTR
+1059 DKTKWTR
-1066 CPVLELQDN
+1066 CAVIEMQDD
-1075 PALAEG
+1075 PSLSEG
-1081 GAVKM
+1081 GAVKF
-1086 DLRKSPSK
+1086 DLRKSPSRDTE
-1094 GQDGKEDGT
+1094 GNDDGS

-1123 NMAFGEDSWLVGD
+1123 NMAFGEDSWLIAD
-1136 NGRDMIWNPS
+1136 NGRDMKWNPTS
-1146 STFFDNFS
+1146 SFADNFS
-1154 DLTFEGVRLGGKH
+1154 NGYSTGIKMGGKH
-1167 VIYVFGHSANTAD
+1167 VIYVFGHSANTTE
-1180 DMPYYDSG
+1180 DMPYYDEG
-1188 AFIKNKLSSNLI
+1188 AFIKAKLSMIGNNDEKKKI
-1200 PDKQAVY
+1200 Y
-1207 KDCMWAGIPITIPGT
+1207 KDCMWAGIPLSLPGT
-1222 ELLSTE
+1222 ELLGTDLT
-1228 IKLKI
+1228 LKI
-1233 RVSRPYGR
+1233 RVARPYSR
-1241 YFSGNPFVNLAYDP
+1241 YYAGNAILTNKYDP
-1255 LAPQLESSVAQNAN
+1255 QAPQAGSAAQNYD

-1281 TIKGGA
+1281 TLKGNP

-1295 LINVVPNPYFSYSAY
+1295 LINVVPNPYFAYSAY
-1310 ESNTLDNIVKITNL
+1310 ETNTLDNLVKITNL

-1334 VNGTLIRRFQKD
+1334 VNGTLIRKFQKD
-1346 DSKTSLDWDLKNQR
+1346 DPKTSLDWDLKNQK

-1383 KFFGTLRP
+1383 KFFGTMRP

>member
-1 MLAHRIV
+1 MLAHHIV

-22 LALTLSLS
+22 LALSLSLCA
-30 VSVISAKENVG
+30 SVISAKENVG
-41 MSGGKVGAANATS
+41 LNGGKVGGSSATT

-59 ATARADLNINNIR
+59 ATAKADLSINNVR
-72 ALIMSG
+72 ALILSG
-78 GDMWWDQGLGVPRYE
+78 GDMWWDQGLEVARYE

-123 QTYRQNGNDFWP
+123 QTYRQTGNDFWP
-135 GALDVTNASIDG
+135 GPLDVTNASIDG
-147 PGCAKWD
+147 TGCSRWD
-154 KMYQISRQEVAD
+154 KMFQIYRQDVSD
-166 YAAYLASP
+166 YAAYLSSP
-174 NDFPGYEI
+174 SDFPGYSI
-182 PASILEYPGNGDVS
+182 PSSITDYPGNGDVT
-196 LNEDLTIAPF
+196 LNEDLTMAPF
-206 WDINA
+206 WDING

-306 GSWNDPDLGQYDDDF
+306 GSWNDPDLGVYNDDYI
-321 VGCDVQNGLG
+321 GCDVQNGLG

-338 QDGSGSGNSYGDKPP
+338 QDGTGSGNSYGDKPP

-360 KGPKADPFYING
+360 KGPKADPYLVNG
-372 ALADVPA
+372 VETDRPLNQ
-379 DSTISGAGYGDG
+379 TISGSGYGDG

-402 FMIFKNDQSAQGNP
+402 FMIFKNDPSVQGNP

-433 TNLTY
+433 DNLTY
-438 GGSGYG
+438 GGSGKG
-444 GSVSATCKF
+444 GSVPCKF
-453 GFPWTSDSAFA
+453 GFPWTSDSANA
-464 NVDWQCSEAAD
+464 NVDWQCAEAAD

-539 PDLTI
+539 PDLSI

-551 LLYISNPNVITFNNR
+551 LLYISNPDVVTFNNR
-566 NERYE
+566 GERYQ

-578 ALPGFDKTY
+578 AIAGNDRTY
-587 NFEGYLIYQV
+587 DFEGYLIYQV
-597 KDATVTASETDLKD
+597 KDGTVTGSESDLND

-616 LAAQCDVKNEHGQ
+616 LAAQCDLKNEYGQ
-629 LVNFT
+629 LVNFS
-634 FNPGLNANE
+634 FNPALNANE
-643 PILKNPTI
+643 PVLKNPTI
-651 NGYNKG
+651 DGYNKG
-657 VKHSFKM
+657 IRHSFKM

-687 IAYGANNFKT
+687 IAYGANNFKE
-697 YNQTDPSTFDG
+697 YNQTDPSSFDG

-721 GQSVSPVAGIP
+721 GQGVSPVAGIP
-732 HITSPENGGTTL
+732 HITSPENGGTTA

-764 QNLDLTEST
+764 QNLELTEET
-773 IAEILANGKV
+773 ISEILEKGKV
-783 DQPVYKSARGP
+783 DQPVYKSAAGP

-816 HALIPKISLQGGS
+816 HALVPKISLQGGS
-829 IDSLTAIRRNRTTAP
+829 IDSVTAARRNRFDEP
-844 FNTEYTYANVPLNS
+844 KNIEFVYANVPLNS
-858 SVFAIQGLL
+858 NVYAIQGII
-867 NDSTYQIR
+867 NDTTYLVR
-875 RVKNI
+875 RVKDI

-885 TAAWVLTNIVTND
+885 TAAWVLTNTITSD

-913 ILDWGLSVRIA
+913 ILKWGLSVRITKA
-924 KGVSPTVNMT
+924 VAPSVDMA
-934 DNQNGYIS
+934 DNQNGFINS
-942 SEYELEDPTKPWL
+942 SYELEDPTKAWL
-955 FFFPDQDGQ
+955 IGFPDQDGQ
-964 TALNWIRSGTQ
+964 SAFNWIRSGTQ
-975 TYPDAV
+975 TYP
-981 EYNPD
+981 NPV
-986 NAPPVEI
+986 PGT
-993 TFPGNDFPGLD
+993 TFIGNDFIGVD
-1004 DGQYF
+1004 DGQFY
-1009 EDVFDGSWAPYILT
+1009 EQILDGTWAPYILT
-1023 SSEWNGVAWSNS
+1023 SSDWNGISWSNVT
-1035 FFSPPGRKKDILKNL
+1035 FGPAAKKRQYLRTI
-1050 RSVDIVFTK
+1050 RSVDIVVTK
-1059 DKSKWTR
+1059 DQSKWTR
-1066 CPVLELQDN
+1066 CPVIEMQDDVS
-1075 PALAEG
+1075 LSEG
-1081 GAVKM
+1081 GAAKF
-1086 DLRKSPSK
+1086 DLRKSASRGK
-1094 GQDGKEDGT
+1094 DGKDDGSGT
-1103 GTGMSWFPGYAISV
+1103 TGMSWFPGYAICV

-1123 NMAFGEDSWLVGD
+1123 NMAFGEDSWLVAD
-1136 NGRDMIWNPS
+1136 NGRDMIWNPTS
-1146 STFFDNFS
+1146 SFADNFS
-1154 DLTFEGVRLGGKH
+1154 NGTTTGIKMGGKH
-1167 VIYVFGHSANTAD
+1167 IIYVFGHSGNTGD
-1180 DMPYYDSG
+1180 DMPIYDKG
-1188 AFIKNKLSSNLI
+1188 EFIRTRLSANSL
-1200 PDKQAVY
+1200 PQKVLVY
-1207 KDCMWAGIPITIPGT
+1207 EDCMWAGIPLVIPNTEFLGT
-1222 ELLSTE
+1222 DV
-1228 IKLKI
+1228 KLKI
-1233 RVSRPYGR
+1233 RVARPYNR
-1241 YFSGNPFVNLAYDP
+1241 FWAGNSILNSKYDP
-1255 LAPQLESSVAQNAN
+1255 LAPGAGSNAQNAD

-1281 TIKGGA
+1281 TIKGGEGVA
-1287 DVSKNALD
+1287 ENALD

-1310 ESNTLDNIVKITNL
+1310 ENNTLDNIVKITNL

-1346 DSKTSLDWDLKNQR
+1346 DPKTSLDWDLKNQR

>member
-1 MLAHRIV
+1 MLAHHIV
-8 KQINNNKM
+8 KQINNKKM

-22 LALTLSLS
+22 LALTLSLG

-41 MSGGKVGAANATS
+41 LIGGKVGGTSATS

-59 ATARADLNINNIR
+59 ATAKTDLSINNVR
-72 ALIMSG
+72 ALILNG
-78 GDMWWDQGLGVPRYE
+78 GDMWWDQGLEVARYE

-135 GALDVTNASIDG
+135 GPLDVTNASVDG
-147 PGCAKWD
+147 AGCSKWD
-154 KMYQISRQEVAD
+154 KIFQITRQEVAD

-174 NDFPGYEI
+174 SDFPGYSI
-182 PASILEYPGNGDVS
+182 PTSIINYPGNGDVS

-206 WDINA
+206 WDINS

-224 YDIFNTASSG
+224 YDIFNTASTG

-252 DKGNIHSESGGQPM
+252 DKGNIHSESGGQPL

-306 GSWNDPDLGQYDDDF
+306 GSWNDPDLGVYNDDF
-321 VGCDVQNGLG
+321 IGCDVENGLG

-338 QDGSGSGNSYGDKPP
+338 QDGTGSGNSYGDKPP

-360 KGPKADPFYING
+360 KGPKADPYLVNG
-372 ALADVPA
+372 VEQDRPLGQ
-379 DSTISGAGYGDG
+379 TISGSGYGDG

-402 FMIFKNDQSAQGNP
+402 FMIFKNDATTQGNP

-433 TNLTY
+433 TDLTY

-444 GSVSATCKF
+444 GTVPCKF
-453 GFPWTSDSAFA
+453 GFPWTSDDS
-464 NVDWQCSEAAD
+464 NNNEDWQCTEAAD

-551 LLYISNPNVITFNNR
+551 LLYITNPTVITFNNR
-566 NERYE
+566 NERYQ

-578 ALPGFDKTY
+578 AIAGYDRTY
-587 NFEGYLIYQV
+587 DFEGYLIYQV
-597 KDATVTASETDLKD
+597 KDGTVTASEGDLND

-616 LAAQCDVKNEHGQ
+616 LAVQCDLKNEFGQ
-629 LVNFT
+629 LVNFS

-643 PILKNPTI
+643 PMLKNPTI
-651 NGYNKG
+651 AGYNKG
-657 VKHSFKM
+657 IKHSFKI
-664 TEDKFATGTDKKL
+664 TEDKFAAGTDKKL

-682 YYYLA
+682 YYFLA
-687 IAYGANNFKT
+687 VAYGANNFKT

-721 GQSVSPVAGIP
+721 GQSVAPVAGIP

-764 QNLDLTEST
+764 QNLELTEESV
-773 IAEILANGKV
+773 AEILSKSKI
-783 DQPVYKSARGP
+783 DQPVYKSGAGP
-794 IDVKVID
+794 VEVKVID

-816 HALIPKISLQGGS
+816 HAMVPKVALQG
-829 IDSLTAIRRNRTTAP
+829 IAVDSATAIRRNRTDGQNPT
-844 FNTEYTYANVPLNS
+844 TEYVYANVPLNS
-858 SVFAIQGLL
+858 SVFAVQGII
-867 NDSTYQIR
+867 NDSTFLVK

-880 LTAVD
+880 ITAVD
-885 TAAWVLTNIVTND
+885 TAAWVLTNVNTND
-898 SVSSDTCINIENEKL
+898 SVSSDTCINIANEKL
-913 ILDWGLSVRIA
+913 ILDWGLSVSIY
-924 KGVSPTVNMT
+924 KGVAPSVDMVN
-934 DNQNGYIS
+934 NENGLVS
-942 SEYELEDPTKPWL
+942 SSYELSDPTKPWV

-964 TALNWIRSGTQ
+964 TAFNWIRSGTQ
-975 TYPDAV
+975 T
-981 EYNPD
+981 NPT
-986 NAPPVEI
+986 PQTYGTPTTI
-993 TFPGNDFPGLD
+993 TFTGNDYQGID
-1004 DGQYF
+1004 DAQNF
-1009 EDVFDGSWAPYILT
+1009 ETVGDGSWAPYILGST
-1023 SSEWNGVAWSNS
+1023 EWNGIAWSNS
-1035 FFSPPGRKKDILKNL
+1035 YFNPPGRKKEIMRNL
-1050 RSVDIVFTK
+1050 RSVDIVFTS
-1059 DKSKWTR
+1059 DKTKWTR
-1066 CPVLELQDN
+1066 CAVLELQDN
-1075 PALAEG
+1075 ASLAEG
-1081 GAVKM
+1081 GAAKM
-1086 DLRKSPSK
+1086 DLRKSASRDK
-1094 GQDGKEDGT
+1094 DGKDDGSGTT
-1103 GTGMSWFPGYAISV
+1103 GLSWFPGYAISI

-1123 NMAFGEDSWLVGD
+1123 NMAFGEDSWLIGD
-1136 NGRDMIWNPS
+1136 NGRDMIWNPTS
-1146 STFFDNFS
+1146 SVADQFS
-1154 DLTFEGVRLGGKH
+1154 DGIFTGIKMGGKH
-1167 VIYVFGHSANTAD
+1167 VIYIFGHSANSVD
-1180 DMPYYDSG
+1180 DMPYYDNG
-1188 AFIKNKLSSNLI
+1188 EYIRRKLSGGQLA
-1200 PDKQAVY
+1200 DKQRVF
-1207 KDCMWAGIPITIPGT
+1207 KDCMWAGIPIAIPNT
-1222 ELLSTE
+1222 EFLSSD

-1233 RVSRPYGR
+1233 RVSRPYSR
-1241 YFSGNPFVNLAYDP
+1241 YFAANAVSGVTYDP
-1255 LAPQLESSVAQNAN
+1255 LAPQLGTGVAQNGD
-1269 FPLYSFGTGDLA
+1269 FPLYSFGTGDIA
-1281 TIKGGA
+1281 TIKGGK

-1346 DSKTSLDWDLKNQR
+1346 DPKTSLDWDLKNQK